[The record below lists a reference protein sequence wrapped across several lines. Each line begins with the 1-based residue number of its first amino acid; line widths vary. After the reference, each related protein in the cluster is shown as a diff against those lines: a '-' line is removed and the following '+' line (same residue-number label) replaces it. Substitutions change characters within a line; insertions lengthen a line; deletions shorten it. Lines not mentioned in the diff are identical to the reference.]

1 MSSTFQ
7 PGSLVKLRNRDW
19 IVLPSNDPEI
29 LMVKPLGGSDSET
42 TGIYLPFAIK
52 DEMPTT
58 TVFPSPSENN
68 IGNFSTANLLYN
80 AARLSFRDV
89 AGPFRCIGKLSF
101 RPRAYQIVP
110 LVMALRLD
118 PIRLLIADDV
128 GIGKTVEA
136 LMIVKE
142 LLDRG
147 EIKRFSVITPPH
159 LCDQWQ
165 QELKDKFSIDAVIVR
180 SSTAAKLDRK
190 TQGDD
195 SIFKAFPFQV
205 ISIDFIKSD
214 KRRSTFLSEC
224 PELVIVDEVHTC
236 TKPAGAS
243 VSQQQR
249 YHLINSIAKKE
260 NQHLIMLTATPH
272 SGKQPEFQS
281 LLGLLKPEYETV
293 DIVNSSSEK
302 RKEVASKVVIRR
314 RTDIDKWFEDTPFP
328 QREQKEIEYE
338 LSPEYKSIFHDL
350 LSFVRELGTSIDEMD
365 SRKKFRYFA
374 ILSLLRGV
382 MSSPD
387 TGIEMLSRKAEQVNI
402 SDDEIVNEIINPV
415 ADGDETDS
423 DATPINL
430 FDKIDLRSN
439 EANILKNI
447 AVRLSTAKDNKAYEA
462 AVITTKWVKE
472 GYNPILFCRFISTAE
487 YLGKYLRDKL
497 PHKTE
502 ILIITGNIV
511 DEERREKI
519 KEFGKSPNP
528 KVLVTTDCLSEGINL
543 QEHFTAV
550 LHYDLPWNPNRL
562 EQREGRIDRYG
573 QSAPD
578 VKAYMLWGKDNPI
591 DSVVLNVLLR
601 KAREIKKQ
609 TGISVP
615 FPDNSQSILDSL
627 LNSILLNRNAVTVD
641 DQISLDLDLPEI
653 EEKELSV
660 TDIYDRAAENNKA
673 TRSVFAQHSI
683 KVEEI
688 EQDLKSVDIAIG
700 GPDAVRDFVVA
711 TALHLGGQ
719 ISKYK
724 SGYRLYTTNL
734 PPIFKQIFD
743 YKDEVHLSFYSPTP
757 EGYGYI
763 GRNHQF
769 VEQLSRFI
777 LNSSIYSNDAFS
789 AARVSVVPTNKVNEK
804 TTIIQLRIRNIILDE
819 RKKNELIAEEMILWG
834 YMGSLEDK
842 KFIDEMTAKDL
853 LENTVPTSDWAKQ
866 RQTSTFNHEME
877 KLDSAKDIFADV
889 VHKRSEKLI
898 EAHERFRKVIGGGRY
913 KIVEPVLPPDLLGVY
928 ILMPS
933 N

>member
-1 MSSTFQ
+1 
-7 PGSLVKLRNRDW
+7 
-19 IVLPSNDPEI
+19 
-29 LMVKPLGGSDSET
+29 
-42 TGIYLPFAIK
+42 
-52 DEMPTT
+52 
-58 TVFPSPSENN
+58 
-68 IGNFSTANLLYN
+68 
-80 AARLSFRDV
+80 
-89 AGPFRCIGKLSF
+89 
-101 RPRAYQIVP
+101 
-110 LVMALRLD
+110 
-118 PIRLLIADDV
+118 
-128 GIGKTVEA
+128 
-136 LMIVKE
+136 
-142 LLDRG
+142 
-147 EIKRFSVITPPH
+147 
-159 LCDQWQ
+159 
-165 QELKDKFSIDAVIVR
+165 
-180 SSTAAKLDRK
+180 
-190 TQGDD
+190 
-195 SIFKAFPFQV
+195 
-205 ISIDFIKSD
+205 
-214 KRRSTFLSEC
+214 
-224 PELVIVDEVHTC
+224 
-236 TKPAGAS
+236 
-243 VSQQQR
+243 
-249 YHLINSIAKKE
+249 
-260 NQHLIMLTATPH
+260 MLTATPH

-293 DIVNSSSEK
+293 DIVNSRPEK

-314 RTDIDKWFEDTPFP
+314 RADIDKWFEDTPFP
-328 QREQKEIEYE
+328 QREQKEIEYK

-350 LSFVRELGTSIDEMD
+350 LLFVRELGTSIDEMD

-382 MSSPD
+382 MSSPN
-387 TGIEMLSRKAEQVNI
+387 TGIEMLSRKAQQVNI
-402 SDDEIVNEIINPV
+402 SADEMVDEIINPV

-430 FDKIDLRSN
+430 FDKIDLRTN
-439 EANILKNI
+439 EANILKDI
-447 AVRLSTAKDNKAYEA
+447 AVRLSAAKDNKAYEA

-487 YLGKYLRDKL
+487 YLGEYLRGKL
-497 PHKTE
+497 PNKTE

-511 DEERREKI
+511 DEERRERI

-573 QSAPD
+573 QSAPE

-653 EEKELSV
+653 EEKEISV

-711 TALHLGGQ
+711 TVLHLGGQ

-724 SGYRLYTTNL
+724 IGYRLYTTNL

-777 LNSSIYSNDAFS
+777 LNSSIYSNDTFS

-804 TTIIQLRIRNIILDE
+804 TTIIQLRIRNIIVDE
-819 RKKNELIAEEMILWG
+819 RKNNKLIAEEMILWG
-834 YMGSLEDK
+834 YRGSLEDK
-842 KFIDEMTAKDL
+842 EFIDEMTAKEL

-866 RQTSTFNHEME
+866 RQASTFNHEIE
-877 KLDSAKDIFADV
+877 KLDNANDVFADV
-889 VHKRSEKLI
+889 VHARSEKLI